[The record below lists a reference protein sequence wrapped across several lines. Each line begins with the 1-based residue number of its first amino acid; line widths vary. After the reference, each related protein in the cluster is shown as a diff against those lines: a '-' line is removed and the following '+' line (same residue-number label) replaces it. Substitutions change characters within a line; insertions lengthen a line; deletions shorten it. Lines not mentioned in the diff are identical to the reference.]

1 MNDLKS
7 KPKNTSSIESMRPK
21 TSDAKIKTRNIMLTS
36 FSKAEENIDVDVVLE
51 NTVHIV
57 NGEEIKHTKT
67 VRNPDLSNVHRS
79 GTQLGEFI
87 S

>member
-1 MNDLKS
+1 
-7 KPKNTSSIESMRPK
+7 
-21 TSDAKIKTRNIMLTS
+21 MLTS

-51 NTVHIV
+51 KTVHVV
-57 NGEEIKHTKT
+57 NGEEIIHTKT